1 MQARP
6 RPDSPAIDVDGSV
19 RLPGTAVRSGES
31 GPRARTRPNPRQR
44 FGRSGTRPARFH
56 LRRSSAPAIGAV
68 RAPSVRRAHLDPMAE
83 RSTSLGATRVRC
95 HVARRG
101 RRCVRCGRSRRR
113 AVAPCAQDPG
123 SRRSASPGNPAAQ
136 RRRRVPGLFEKPSLC
151 RDHLICTVPKRRVSN
166 VRRVSSVR
174 LTGAARR
181 SRRSAHLVS
190 VRVFATFASDPIR
203 RGRRCAFES
212 STPMSRHSKK
222 SQRRG
227 RGSGN
232 DQGREAATA
241 AAPQRRMTG
250 GSRLRTVNRRRAECR
265 NGSLIVNGVD
275 VVTFVDAEL
284 DRQFPGREMQKAQ
297 TPEAREPPDCPVPP
311 NTRTTRNR
319 QQSGERETGRRPRGL
334 GRKRPSVVMRRGLTT
349 MLA

>member
-190 VRVFATFASDPIR
+190 VRVFATFASEPIR

-250 GSRLRTVNRRRAECR
+250 GSRATNCQPSTGRMQERQPHRERRRR
-265 NGSLIVNGVD
+265 GD
-275 VVTFVDAEL
+275 VRGRGARPAVPWPRDAEGA
-284 DRQFPGREMQKAQ
+284 D
-297 TPEAREPPDCPVPP
+297 ARGPRASRLP
-311 NTRTTRNR
+311 RTAKYTDD
-319 QQSGERETGRRPRGL
+319 P
-334 GRKRPSVVMRRGLTT
+334 KPSTEWR
-349 MLA
+349 A